1 MAINYRSV
9 YLDLKKQIIAW
20 YLDNLNE
27 FQRSNACREEFRE
40 YIYDKNGN
48 YLVGGQAVS
57 DFIDHV
63 ERLFE

>member
-1 MAINYRSV
+1 MGVNYRNI

-20 YLDNLNE
+20 YLDNLDE
-27 FQRSNACREEFRE
+27 FQRSNACREEFKE
-40 YIYDKNGN
+40 YICDKNGN
-48 YLVGGQAVS
+48 YLIGGQAVS